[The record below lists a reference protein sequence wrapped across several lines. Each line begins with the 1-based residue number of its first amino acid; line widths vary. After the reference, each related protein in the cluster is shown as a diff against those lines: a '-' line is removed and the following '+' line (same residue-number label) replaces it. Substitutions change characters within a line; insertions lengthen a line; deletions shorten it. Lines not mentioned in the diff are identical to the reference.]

1 MVSWTGGCHK
11 MGERQYRGLRRRPQP
26 HHNRWR
32 IGRFDVGK
40 CLDGFAS
47 LPGLFAQAMGSSGSV
62 MGFKKVLTL
71 KEAEQKGVEMAQKI
85 AAQMVG
91 KTDKTKGKAS
101 KKKAPKAD
109 IDMLRNLPAE
119 ELLKLASVKSLP
131 VYNIDG
137 YFFVEQPEV
146 TFAKGN
152 QTKVPL
158 LVGGNN
164 RR

>member
-1 MVSWTGGCHK
+1 MSVSAL
-11 MGERQYRGLRRRPQP
+11 M
-26 HHNRWR
+26 
-32 IGRFDVGK
+32 
-40 CLDGFAS
+40 AS
-47 LPGLFAQAMGSSGSV
+47 PLCQGLFAQAMGSSGSV

-152 QTKVPL
+152 QTKGDDNSDNGKRAVRLSACACCPTSMWNSRGRCQKPSL
-158 LVGGNN
+158 HPVAPAHPCW
-164 RR
+164 